1 MYLSFLFK
9 VTGSLLFA
17 SSFTL
22 AFALA
27 VVLVFLDGKDPTCT
41 SSWKSSGKCSQMLIT
56 ANIISYK
63 LHV

>member
-41 SSWKSSGKCSQMLIT
+41 SS
-56 ANIISYK
+56 
-63 LHV
+63 